1 MSSRPGSMAG
11 RSGSVAADS
20 PVAPAA
26 PRRGR
31 LAQVVHDFPRQKSL
45 YVMTAVGLG
54 MILVFQYLPIYGM
67 QVAFKRFNP
76 VDGIWGSPW
85 IGLDNFAAFLTGPY
99 AVRLIRN
106 TLLLGFLSI
115 VWGFW
120 PPIALALLLNELRLP
135 GYKRVVQ
142 TISYLPHFI
151 ALVVI
156 IGLMKEFFSY
166 DGIINRAVASI
177 GGEQTNFFMEPGWFR
192 PLYIG
197 SGIWQGVGFGSILYL
212 ARLASINPELYE
224 NATCEGANR
233 WQLVRYITL
242 PELLSLMMILLIFQT
257 IGIVRVGFE
266 KVFLMQN
273 PGIYETADVIQT
285 YVYRVGLAGG
295 QIGYGS
301 AVGVL
306 DSAVS
311 FIFAATVNY
320 VGRRA
325 TGHSLW

>member
-1 MSSRPGSMAG
+1 MGTDSRLVPASAG
-11 RSGSVAADS
+11 
-20 PVAPAA
+20 
-26 PRRGR
+26 RGR
-31 LAQVVHDFPRQKSL
+31 LAQIVHDLPRQKSL

-54 MILVFQYLPIYGM
+54 MIVAFQYLPTYGM
-67 QVAFKRFNP
+67 QVAFKRFSP
-76 VDGIWGSPW
+76 VEGIWGSTW
-85 IGLDNFAAFLTGPY
+85 IGLDNFEAFLTGPF

-106 TLLLGFLSI
+106 TVLLGFLSI

-120 PPIALALLLNELRLP
+120 PPIVLALLLNELRLP
-135 GYKRVVQ
+135 TCKRVVQ

-151 ALVVI
+151 AIVVI
-156 IGLMKEFFSY
+156 IGMMKEFFSY
-166 DGIINRAVASI
+166 DGIVNRVVESV
-177 GGEQTNFFMEPGWFR
+177 GGQPTNFFMEPGWFR

-197 SGIWQGVGFGSILYL
+197 SAVWQGVGFGSILYL
-212 ARLASINPELYE
+212 ARLAGINPELYE

-233 WQLVRYITL
+233 WQLVRHITL
-242 PELLSLMMILLIFQT
+242 PELMSLMMILLIFQT
-257 IGIVRVGFE
+257 IGIVSVGFE

-306 DSAVS
+306 NSVVS

-320 VGRRA
+320 IARRI

>member
-1 MSSRPGSMAG
+1 MST
-11 RSGSVAADS
+11 DT
-20 PVAPAA
+20 PVATGTAG
-26 PRRGR
+26 RGR
-31 LAQVVHDFPRQKSL
+31 LAQILHDLPRQKSL
-45 YVMTAVGLG
+45 YLMTAIGLG
-54 MILVFQYLPIYGM
+54 MVVLFQYLPIYGM
-67 QVAFKRFNP
+67 QVAFKRFSP
-76 VDGIWGSPW
+76 VHGIWGSPW
-85 IGLDNFAAFLTGPY
+85 IGLDNFEAFLTGPY

-106 TLLLGFLSI
+106 TMWLGFLSI

-120 PPIALALLLNELRLP
+120 PPIVLALLLNELRLTS
-135 GYKRVVQ
+135 YKRVVQ

-156 IGLMKEFFSY
+156 IGMMKEFFSY
-166 DGIINRAVASI
+166 DGLVNRVVGNL

-197 SGIWQGVGFGSILYL
+197 SAVWQGIGFGSIIYL
-212 ARLASINPELYE
+212 AMLAGINPELYE

-233 WQLVRYITL
+233 LQLAWHITL
-242 PELLSLMMILLIFQT
+242 PALLPTIMILLILNT
-257 IGIVRVGFE
+257 TGIVNVGFE

-301 AVGVL
+301 AVGL
-306 DSAVS
+306 LNSAVS
-311 FIFAATVNY
+311 FIFMIAVNY
-320 VGRRA
+320 VSRR
-325 TGHSLW
+325 TTTYTLW